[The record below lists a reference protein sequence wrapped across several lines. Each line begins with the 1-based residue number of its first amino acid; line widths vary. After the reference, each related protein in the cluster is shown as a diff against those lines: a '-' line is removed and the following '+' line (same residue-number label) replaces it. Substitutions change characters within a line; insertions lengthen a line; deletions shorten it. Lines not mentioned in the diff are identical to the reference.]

1 MDGRGNDGQPSLC
14 HSAEDGQKSAG
25 EHQEVALVA
34 LACVLDTNQASSCGQ
49 VSADTGTY
57 GQAIG
62 RNDALRAAKG
72 GNSGAGDGRFL
83 ADSGAVG
90 RLSKAENLPS
100 APACKRRQNAVFQGF
115 SVDPCLA

>member
-1 MDGRGNDGQPSLC
+1 MVSHRYVTAPRMGRNRR
-14 HSAEDGQKSAG
+14 ANTKN
-25 EHQEVALVA
+25 VALAA

-72 GNSGAGDGRFL
+72 GDSGAGYGRFL
-83 ADSGAVG
+83 AGSGKLDG
-90 RLSKAENLPS
+90 
-100 APACKRRQNAVFQGF
+100 
-115 SVDPCLA
+115 